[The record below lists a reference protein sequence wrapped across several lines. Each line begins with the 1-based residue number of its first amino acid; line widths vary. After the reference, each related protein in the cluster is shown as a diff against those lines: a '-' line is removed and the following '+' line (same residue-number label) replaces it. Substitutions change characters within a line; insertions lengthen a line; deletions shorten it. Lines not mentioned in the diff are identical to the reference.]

1 MNRKALAATLA
12 IMVLAAA
19 LVYGL
24 SPGLRAELHDVVG
37 LAARGDADPLREY
50 MLRFGWKAP
59 AVSALLQ
66 VITSVIPP
74 LPSIAIGIANGMLFG
89 LWWGAALTWTTA
101 LAAAAVCFALARAL
115 GRPTAERLLPDTMLA
130 TADRFFLRHG
140 VLAVLFGRLVPFINP
155 DILSYAA
162 GLTTMRWRLF
172 LVSIAAGSI
181 PSVVLHAWIGSRG
194 PTAIGWMLVLAA
206 GAGVLMLAAAYLRR
220 GPARQG
226 TARDLPREEPTDGR
240 TARHDPNE

>member
-1 MNRKALAATLA
+1 VNRNA
-12 IMVLAAA
+12 LAAA
-19 LVYGL
+19 LAVVALAAALALGL
-24 SPGLRAELHDVVG
+24 SPGLRAGLHEAVG

-66 VITSVIPP
+66 VITSVVPP
-74 LPSIAIGIANGMLFG
+74 LPSFAVGIANGMVFG

-101 LAAAAVCFALARAL
+101 LAAAALCFAIARGL
-115 GRPTAERLLPDTMLA
+115 GRPTAERLLPGAMLA

-172 LVSIAAGSI
+172 LASIAAGSI
-181 PSVVLHAWIGSRG
+181 PSVMLHAWVGSRG
-194 PTAIGWMLVLAA
+194 LTAIGWLLVLAA
-206 GAGVLMLAAAYLRR
+206 GASVLMLLVAYLRR
-220 GPARQG
+220 APSASGGG
-226 TARDLPREEPTDGR
+226 TGSATVRRGR
-240 TARHDPNE
+240 RPNGAP